1 MSNVVVYQK
10 EQSKGSTYM
19 DFVGVLEVRFG
30 QIAHFETLSLE
41 THEVREIATLL

>member
-1 MSNVVVYQK
+1 MWWCTKKNKVKVQH
-10 EQSKGSTYM
+10 M

-30 QIAHFETLSLE
+30 HIAHFETLSLE